1 MVILR
6 IRHFLRSWCKSP
18 LTTSHFAYTFASS
31 VPSFA
36 HERERPNALSTY
48 AEIMSQNYDD
58 KTKGLWVD
66 CIFLFSMVWTVGACT
81 DAADRPKFDFL
92 MKKLLVCET

>member
-1 MVILR
+1 M
-6 IRHFLRSWCKSP
+6 
-18 LTTSHFAYTFASS
+18 
-31 VPSFA
+31 
-36 HERERPNALSTY
+36 STY

-92 MKKLLVCET
+92 MKKLLVCKTQFQLL